1 VSSASSSLRRSR
13 VSKLATAAVAVALLG
28 QPPASHATPAAQ
40 PREVPAAGYLAWPQ
54 VAARKQPSAKAA
66 VVRVV
71 TQFDGE
77 YRPRVVLAL
86 GVRVGE
92 DGRPAWYRISLP
104 GRPNGT
110 TGWVRANALEL
121 RQMRR
126 SIVIDRS
133 ERVLTLRDRDRV
145 LLRTRVA
152 VGAPGMETPLGT
164 FYVTRKFRPTAPI
177 LGAFA
182 LETSA
187 YSRLSEWPGGGVVGV
202 HGTNQPW
209 LLGQAVSHGC
219 IRVANGAILKL
230 AELAS
235 LGTPIR
241 IVS

>member
-13 VSKLATAAVAVALLG
+13 VSTLASAAVAVALLG
-28 QPPASHATPAAQ
+28 QPPASSATPAAQ
-40 PREVPAAGYLAWPQ
+40 PREVPAAGYLVWPQ

-66 VVRVV
+66 IVRVV

-121 RQMRR
+121 RPMHR

-219 IRVANGAILKL
+219 VRVANSAILKL
-230 AELAS
+230 AKLAP

>member
-1 VSSASSSLRRSR
+1 MSSGPSGRRRSR
-13 VSKLATAAVAVALLG
+13 ASAVAALAAASIVLG
-28 QPPASHATPAAQ
+28 HPPASHSAPTAQ
-40 PREVPAAGYLAWPQ
+40 PRTVPAAGYLAWPQ
-54 VAARKQPSAKAA
+54 VAARRQPDGDARI
-66 VVRVV
+66 VRVV
-71 TQFDGE
+71 SQFDDE

-86 GVRVGE
+86 AVRLGEGGV
-92 DGRPAWYRISLP
+92 PAWYRISLP

-121 RQMRR
+121 SPVRR

-133 ERVLTLRDRDRV
+133 ERVLTLREKGRV

-152 VGAPGMETPLGT
+152 VGADGMETPLGT
-164 FYVTRKFRPTAPI
+164 FYVARKFRPTASV

-182 LETSA
+182 LETTA
-187 YSRLSEWPGGGVVGV
+187 YSRLSEWPGGGIVGI

-219 IRVANGAILKL
+219 VRVANADVLKL
-230 AELAS
+230 ARLAP

-241 IVS
+241 IVR

>member
-1 VSSASSSLRRSR
+1 MSSASSSLRRSR
-13 VSKLATAAVAVALLG
+13 ASAFATAAAAVALLG

-40 PREVPAAGYLAWPQ
+40 PRAVPAAGYLVWPQ

-77 YRPRVVLAL
+77 YQPRVVLAL
-86 GVRVGE
+86 GVRLGG

-121 RQMRR
+121 RPMRH

-133 ERVLTLRDRDRV
+133 ERVLTLRHHDRV

-164 FYVTRKFRPTAPI
+164 FYVMRKFRPTAPI

-182 LETSA
+182 FETSA

-219 IRVANGAILKL
+219 VRVENSAILKL
-230 AELAS
+230 AKLTPV
-235 LGTPIR
+235 GTPIR